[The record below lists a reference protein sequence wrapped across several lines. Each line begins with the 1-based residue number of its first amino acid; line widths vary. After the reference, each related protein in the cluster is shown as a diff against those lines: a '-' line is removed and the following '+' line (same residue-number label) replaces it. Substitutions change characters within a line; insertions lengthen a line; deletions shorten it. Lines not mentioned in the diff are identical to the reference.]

1 MGQKTHPIAFRL
13 AAKGTN
19 LDWNSKWFS
28 DKKEYSRLLM
38 EDIKIRRFLEE
49 RLKTAGLV
57 SIRIERINKKLRIVL
72 IVSRP
77 GLVIGRGGKGL
88 EELKKSLLKI
98 ISLENG
104 EKNLELEVEEF
115 KNPDLSARIVA
126 QRIATQLEKRMPARR
141 VVTKAIERVMSAGAT
156 GVKVVLSG
164 RINGAE
170 IGRTE
175 KFFAG
180 RVSLSSLRSDIDYA
194 EIPALTRSGYV
205 GVKVYI
211 NRGEK

>member
-98 ISLENG
+98 ISLEDG